1 MFLGF
6 HVGKVDHKLF
16 PTLFCRRPPTRP
28 TLGGRKE
35 RRKDP
40 VLIERTP
47 YCGGCSTS
55 DSRFS
60 QIFAPNWN
68 VLKTWEPATVWA
80 RTLTRFALSPSYNCC
95 CRSHNSTQSPL
106 PLWTLHLGDSEPA
119 PTSAPSTGCPL
130 LLSCGLNLN
139 WLNIWFQLAN
149 QFCKKYIS
157 YIGR

>member
-1 MFLGF
+1 MWEKLITNYFQHCFVGDHPLDLLLGE
-6 HVGKVDHKLF
+6 
-16 PTLFCRRPPTRP
+16 
-28 TLGGRKE
+28 GRKE
-35 RRKDP
+35 G
-40 VLIERTP
+40 RTP